1 MNKNDF
7 NTELNNY
14 KDIEN
19 NPNKKLLAKYIH
31 DIRNYR
37 ELSPEILQNINNFSY
52 EDRLLILQ
60 TYNDVIKY
68 VNDILSS

>member
-1 MNKNDF
+1 MNKNNF

-37 ELSPEILQNINNFSY
+37 ELSPEILKNINNFSY

-60 TYNDVIKY
+60 TYNDIIKY
-68 VNDILSS
+68 VNDIMSS